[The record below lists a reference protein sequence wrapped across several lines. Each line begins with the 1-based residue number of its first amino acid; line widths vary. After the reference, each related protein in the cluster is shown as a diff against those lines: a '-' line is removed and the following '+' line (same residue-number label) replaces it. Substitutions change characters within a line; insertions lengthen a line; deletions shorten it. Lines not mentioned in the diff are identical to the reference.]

1 MSYTMTVQTV
11 VAVEGQSLTGTATA
25 SAEALDKREVVLEEA
40 ATEVEILQNLD
51 VSEVQGLV
59 LLCSADATLKTNS
72 SSEPDDTINLTAG
85 RSVSWITG
93 QGSNPL
99 TTDVTRF
106 FASCAEGGTLQMWF
120 LSDPTP

>member
-25 SAEALDKREVVLEEA
+25 QADAIDKRSVVLEEA
-40 ATEVEILQNLD
+40 AANVEILQSLD
-51 VSEVQGLV
+51 ISEVKGLV

-72 SSEPDDTINLTAG
+72 SSDPDDTIALTAG
-85 RSVSWITG
+85 RSVSWLTG
-93 QGSNPL
+93 QGTIPL
-99 TTDVTRF
+99 TQDVTSIY
-106 FASCAEGGTLQMWF
+106 ASCAEGGTLQMWF